1 MKRLEF
7 SVIVETMKI
16 VPLDEMERTME
27 KIVKVIEKD
36 GYCIIKETID
46 NDYIGC

>member
-7 SVIVETMKI
+7 SVIVETMKR

-27 KIVKVIEKD
+27 KIIKVIEEDVYQVHK
-36 GYCIIKETID
+36 TIVD
-46 NDYIGC
+46 NDVQN